1 MKTLLPAFLA
11 AALAGVACAVA
22 TDAPGLLAAG
32 QTGAATR
39 DGSPEGR
46 AIAFLSREVPRW
58 PVENNCYSCHNNGD
72 AARALYTAVRLD
84 YPVEPDALRDTSAWL
99 QSPGEWDGNATDQ
112 EFSDKALARIQF
124 AGALVHAMDAG
135 VTDDRAPL
143 IRASALVAEDQKP
156 DGSWQLDSGG
166 SIGSPAA
173 YGTYLATSAARRVL
187 VRTELE
193 RFEPAIALADRWLR
207 EVEVRTVLDA
217 AAVIMGLDHAADS
230 DAVRQRQHCLE
241 LIVKGQ
247 APAGG
252 WGAYLTSPTEPFDTA
267 LVVLALL
274 RLLENPRLASPIM
287 RETDLQEAV
296 MAGRSF
302 LLERQLADG
311 SWLETTRPPGQ
322 QSYAQYISTSGWATL
337 ALLATQ
343 GLGEVR

>member
-11 AALAGVACAVA
+11 AALAGFACAVA
-22 TDAPGLLAAG
+22 TAEPDLLAAG
-32 QTGAATR
+32 QTAASTR

-84 YPVEPDALRDTSAWL
+84 YPVEPDALRETSAWL
-99 QSPGEWDGNATDQ
+99 QSPGEWDGNAADQ

-124 AGALVHAMDAG
+124 AGALVHAMEAG
-135 VTDDRAPL
+135 VTDDREPL

-156 DGSWQLDSGG
+156 DGSWRLDSGG

-173 YGTYLATSAARRVL
+173 YGTYLATWAARRVL

-193 RFEPAIALADRWLR
+193 RFEPAIARADGWLR

-230 DAVRQRQHCLE
+230 GAVRQRQHCLE

-267 LVVLALL
+267 LVILALL
-274 RLLENPRLASPIM
+274 TLLENPRLASPIM
-287 RETDLQEAV
+287 SETDLQEAV

-322 QSYAQYISTSGWATL
+322 QSYAQYISTSGWTTL